1 MTGYIVLPAA
11 ADTWTRA
18 TFAANVLLRA
28 GYAPCW
34 AEADFTGVTADG
46 AERAFGAGS
55 FVVPVDPSRP
65 LADLP
70 GDAITVTRLTGFDG
84 PQVRT
89 IRIAAYGNGGAP
101 YNHAAAFAA
110 MGFLTEFVFAEDI
123 LAGCLADFDML
134 VMPGGGSR
142 AMFGQLEPLGEVG
155 CRKVADFVHGGGMYL
170 GSCAGAFDAS
180 LVSESFVAAC
190 PQQVHLRMIN
200 ATVWNDGDAWMGL
213 QSPGVGVIRAAV
225 AAVHPVTRGVT
236 GEIDVTHYNGP
247 LYTLQ
252 QGTVD
257 GASDAVGLL
266 SVIGAGDA
274 FTPAERFLGAATPL
288 DDCLVT
294 DAADARVFNAV
305 AATYGTGRVVLFGS
319 HPEFGLSLDLGDWG
333 DPARLM
339 ANAGLWQASMAG
351 PDRAERTPCHIGEL
365 VTGPPL
371 ASASSVRSAAAHVAE
386 AAAVLQGRDV
396 TGAGWLDHALA
407 MSTFGA
413 TGREIWDR
421 NLAAVPR
428 LVARIGAELDDIS
441 DLLRDSADT
450 VDPGVAAAREG
461 VEQAICFAPPAD
473 WNNDFGY
480 EGVLPQLERAQSMLT
495 AADTG
500 FGLTFAPDD
509 NAYAYLDESPFH
521 LAVGSYLSA
530 VGVLSNSL
538 LLLQMQKDRL
548 NTATRVAAL
557 ESGPATAEA

>member
-1 MTGYIVLPAA
+1 MTRYIVLPAA
-11 ADTWTRA
+11 AGTWTRA
-18 TFAANVLLRA
+18 TRRANILARA
-28 GYAPCW
+28 GHAPRW
-34 AEADFTGVTADG
+34 AETDFTGLTDDG
-46 AERAFGAGS
+46 VERAFGAGS
-55 FVVPVDPSRP
+55 FAVPVDPARP
-65 LADLP
+65 LGHLP
-70 GDAITVTRLTGFDG
+70 EGAVAATGLTGFDG
-84 PQVRT
+84 PQVRP

-123 LAGCLADFDML
+123 MAGCLADFDML

-142 AMFGQLEPLGEVG
+142 AMFGQLDPLGEAG
-155 CRKVADFVHGGGMYL
+155 CRKIADFVRGGGMYL

-180 LVSESFVAAC
+180 LVSEGFVAAC

-200 ATVWNDGDAWMGL
+200 AAVWNDGDAWMGL
-213 QSPGVGVIRAAV
+213 QSPGVGVIRSAV
-225 AAVHPVTRGVT
+225 AATHPVTRGVQ
-236 GEIDVTHYNGP
+236 GEIDMTHYNGP
-247 LYTLQ
+247 LYALR
-252 QGTVD
+252 QGAVD
-257 GASDAVGLL
+257 GAMDAVGLMR
-266 SVIGAGDA
+266 VVGAGDA
-274 FTPAERFLGAATPL
+274 FTPAEQFLGAATPL

-294 DAADARVFNAV
+294 DAAAAQAFNAV
-305 AATYGTGRVVLFGS
+305 AGAYGAGLVVLFGS

-351 PDRAERTPCHIGEL
+351 PARAERIPCHIGDL

-371 ASASSVRSAAAHVAE
+371 ASASSVCSAAARVAE
-386 AAAVLQGRDV
+386 AAAVLQRRDATV
-396 TGAGWLDHALA
+396 AGWLDSTLA
-407 MSTFGA
+407 MSSFGA

-421 NLAAVPR
+421 NLAAVPG
-428 LVARIGAELDDIS
+428 LVARIAAELDGIA
-441 DLLRDSADT
+441 DLLRDNADT
-450 VDPGVAAAREG
+450 VDPGVAAARAG
-461 VEQAICFAPPAD
+461 VEQAMSFAPPAD

-480 EGVLPQLERAQSMLT
+480 EGVLPQLERARSMLT

-509 NAYAYLDESPFH
+509 NAYAYLNESPFH

-548 NTATRVAAL
+548 KTATRVAAL
-557 ESGPATAEA
+557 VSGPATAEV